1 MKTYQNEKYANK
13 VAKDFVNKN
22 LMAMIVVRHVEMDSY
37 RVYVYRSGKRILMQ
51 AGHLNKLKSD
61 REEIDEQ
68 YLDAAV
74 LELRLNT
81 GNLNIPERVVG

>member
-1 MKTYQNEKYANK
+1 MKTYQNERYANK
-13 VAKDFVNKN
+13 LAKDFVSKN
-22 LMAMIVVRHVEMDSY
+22 LLAMIVVQHVESDSY

-51 AGHLNKLKSD
+51 AGRLNRLKSD
-61 REEIDEQ
+61 REEIDDQ